1 MGASNQEMVNN
12 VHLNRRGFQGDGIAY
27 FFKLEIPQKRYYEIS
42 ALVVSDQS
50 GRMYSESGEI
60 ALPAVNET
68 VCKYYNKHL
77 IPILNAPIL
86 RRDNF
91 FANLT
96 HKMGSINV
104 ALILRAREVPYPL
117 PHPLPRCRPPQKY
130 FPEKGLDQ

>member
-1 MGASNQEMVNN
+1 MVNN
-12 VHLNRRGFQGDGIAY
+12 VHLNRRGFQGDGIAC
-27 FFKLEIPQKRYYEIS
+27 FFKSELPREGHSERS
-42 ALVVSDQS
+42 RASDRNQS
-50 GRMYSESGEI
+50 DLFSVENTEK
-60 ALPAVNET
+60 ALPSVKET

-77 IPILNAPIL
+77 IQILNAPIL
-86 RRDNF
+86 RSDNF